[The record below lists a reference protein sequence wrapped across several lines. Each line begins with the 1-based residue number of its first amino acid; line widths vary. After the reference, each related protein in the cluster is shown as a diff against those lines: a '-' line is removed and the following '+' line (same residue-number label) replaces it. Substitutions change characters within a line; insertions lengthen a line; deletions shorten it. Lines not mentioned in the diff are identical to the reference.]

1 MGNRCF
7 CTKKKKHSNTNI
19 LTTQSSKNLNN
30 DISSSI
36 SEKQK
41 YYQNNKINSHNQ
53 IYKQTPL
60 ENYDKINDNK
70 IPINPNTEIYFQKI
84 NNSNQFPIIDSIQN
98 DKDIPMIDSFEKK
111 NKLNNNSNFM
121 SSQIPNQ
128 NYDMQLY
135 CESLEELKESGWNY
149 YVSEQ
154 YSKYKDRKIRSI
166 GILGESDK
174 GKTFLLNL
182 LVGTNLKSGINIKT
196 IGISLKY
203 IKLFENEKNDQND
216 LCLLFDTAGRCEPL
230 LVENRKEET
239 NEELKE
245 KVEKKARDL
254 KMSEKFLRN
263 FILKNAKIIIVVVN
277 QLSLNEQQFLYDL
290 KTEID
295 KYDQIFVV
303 HNLYHLYTMDDINK
317 YIKETIESSIYFNL
331 KKLNFDKDDDEDMN
345 KNNFFYFVEEINY
358 SGKKKANIIHFLMG
372 NHDNNK
378 DLKDFNEKC
387 INELKNEIYNNPSNV
402 EFDIQKALDKELK
415 EENLVSDKIKID
427 SRDAK
432 ENNMKTFYINGGETI
447 NDKNP
452 ENEFN
457 GLFLPDFIPNYIYY
471 YDNDYFYIEI
481 ECPGEED
488 RNLRYILKPDKGKIN
503 FHFTGSKIFPKF
515 MKKKSKRFHIN
526 FIIDPKKEKIEIDD
540 SSPVVTF
547 EKGIYK
553 IKYKLEKQN

>member
-1 MGNRCF
+1 
-7 CTKKKKHSNTNI
+7 
-19 LTTQSSKNLNN
+19 
-30 DISSSI
+30 
-36 SEKQK
+36 
-41 YYQNNKINSHNQ
+41 
-53 IYKQTPL
+53 
-60 ENYDKINDNK
+60 
-70 IPINPNTEIYFQKI
+70 
-84 NNSNQFPIIDSIQN
+84 
-98 DKDIPMIDSFEKK
+98 MIDSFEKK
-111 NKLNNNSNFM
+111 NKLNNNSNFI

-154 YSKYKDRKIRSI
+154 YSKYKGRKIRSI

-203 IKLFENEKNDQND
+203 IRLFENENNEKND

-230 LVENRKEET
+230 LVENRKVET

-263 FILKNAKIIIVVVN
+263 FILKNSKIIIVVVN
-277 QLSLNEQQFLYDL
+277 QLSLTEQQFLYDL

-331 KKLNFDKDDDEDMN
+331 KKLFFDKGDDEDMN

-372 NHDNNK
+372 NHDKNT
-378 DLKDFNEKC
+378 DLKDLNEKC
-387 INELKNEIYNNPSNV
+387 ISELKNEIYNNPSNV
-402 EFDIQKALDKELK
+402 KFDIEEALCKELK
-415 EENLVSDKIKID
+415 EENLVNNKIKID
-427 SRDAK
+427 SRDVEGNK
-432 ENNMKTFYINGGETI
+432 NKKMKNFSLKGEKK
-447 NDKNP
+447 NDKNL
-452 ENEFN
+452 ENDY

-488 RNLRYILKPDKGKIN
+488 RNLECILKPEKGKIN
-503 FHFTGSKIFPKF
+503 FHFTGSKIFPEF
-515 MKKKSKRFHIN
+515 MKKKKQKRLKRFHIN

-540 SSPVVTF
+540 SSRVVTF